1 VPQKGHVQ
9 AEFGMDVAIPTGS
22 IKKAV
27 DAAEALEAVA
37 EDRMLS
43 NAEKLAL
50 LEGGANLATNPPAVI
65 PHVGAAYAP
74 FQHWEI
80 GLRFAA
86 SGWRVGLRR
95 QILEQERSGV
105 DLSVGVGVGRAAFEP
120 PIDGIL
126 YTIEIDDFV
135 RWSVDL
141 PIAVGQHADW
151 YRWWAGPRLVYTSS
165 SQGMRL
171 LLPDEPV
178 EVASI
183 SAKGFYVGAQAGA
196 VFGYRWLFIGPELT
210 LVHLFAEAELEALD
224 QKATADLDGLVVYPG
239 LAILGEF

>member
-1 VPQKGHVQ
+1 
-9 AEFGMDVAIPTGS
+9 MDVAIPTGS

-27 DAAEALEAVA
+27 DAAQALEAVA

-43 NAEKLAL
+43 ESEKIAL
-50 LEGGANLATNPPAVI
+50 LEGGANLANNPPAAI

-86 SGWRVGLRR
+86 SGWRLGLRR
-95 QILEQERSGV
+95 QILEQKDHGV
-105 DLSVGVGVGRAAFEP
+105 DLTVGVGFGRAAFEP
-120 PIDGIL
+120 PVDSVL
-126 YTIEIDDFV
+126 TFVEIDDFV
-135 RWSVDL
+135 RWTVDL
-141 PIAVGQHADW
+141 PIAVGKHADW
-151 YRWWAGPRLVYTSS
+151 YRWWAGPRLLYTSS

-171 LLPDEPV
+171 LLPGEPL

-183 SAKGFYVGAQAGA
+183 SAKGFYVGAQGGA

-210 LVHLFAEAELEALD
+210 LVQLIADAELQALD
-224 QKATADLDGLVVYPG
+224 QKVTVELDGLVVYPG